1 MDGVSAMTN
10 LPIETQAALAITVGL
25 CAWLIGALAWEMAQQ
40 PWHRWVGRAAIGAG
54 VLQLAAFANFAAG
67 QVEFLQFVQRGER
80 AHDTGERVIEW
91 TTRGGH
97 EFRFGSGSGR
107 SASGIGYS
115 TTMLPAMGCIDGSE
129 RGAGCCC
136 VAAGRTCNCD
146 EGLCTEPQQTSS
158 ALASTSPRRRVCI
171 CERCTCS
178 PCFCEELQAAA
189 NR

>member
-1 MDGVSAMTN
+1 MTT

-25 CAWLIGALAWEMAQQ
+25 CAWLIGALAWEMAEQ

-80 AHDTGERVIEW
+80 AHDTGNTGAEFATKSGHTFRVD
-91 TTRGGH
+91 TST
-97 EFRFGSGSGR
+97 GR
-107 SASGIGYS
+107 SGTGIGYS
-115 TTMLPAMGCIDGSE
+115 AEVFASMG
-129 RGAGCCC
+129 RGNATGRCCGCCSC
-136 VAAGRTCNCD
+136 GAAGSNGCPRRLHTGHGQ
-146 EGLCTEPQQTSS
+146 ESRP
-158 ALASTSPRRRVCI
+158 LASTSPRRRVCQ

-178 PCFCEELQAAA
+178 PCLCNELQAAA